1 MAGFLEFAVHDPL
14 HILPDGVAIGAQDGK
29 ALDGGVLHQ
38 FGLPAH
44 VRVPLRKIDLH
55 VGDLLPDSV
64 RLLGDDATSH
74 IDGIEDDRATRA
86 GVYEVPVQADSG
98 KSYTLRL
105 KVIDRVAPVVTP
117 RHVYSALGQTAPV
130 AEDFIGSIKEYD
142 SYSAALLI
150 RCRSCPRSGTMM

>member
-1 MAGFLEFAVHDPL
+1 MNFPVF
-14 HILPDGVAIGAQDGK
+14 
-29 ALDGGVLHQ
+29 
-38 FGLPAH
+38 
-44 VRVPLRKIDLH
+44 DLH
-55 VGDLLPDSV
+55 CDTAL

-142 SYSAALLI
+142 SFSAAFVSLI
-150 RCRSCPRSGTMM
+150 LPYCIISIAFCILRLFIYFCTVSPVAFLNVLDMYDGV

>member
-55 VGDLLPDSV
+55 VGDLLH
-64 RLLGDDATSH
+64 LFLFCH
-74 IDGIEDDRATRA
+74 ISSSSI
-86 GVYEVPVQADSG
+86 P
-98 KSYTLRL
+98 KSRYLIIAPL
-105 KVIDRVAPVVTP
+105 SRVC
-117 RHVYSALGQTAPV
+117 
-130 AEDFIGSIKEYD
+130 IG
-142 SYSAALLI
+142 
-150 RCRSCPRSGTMM
+150 